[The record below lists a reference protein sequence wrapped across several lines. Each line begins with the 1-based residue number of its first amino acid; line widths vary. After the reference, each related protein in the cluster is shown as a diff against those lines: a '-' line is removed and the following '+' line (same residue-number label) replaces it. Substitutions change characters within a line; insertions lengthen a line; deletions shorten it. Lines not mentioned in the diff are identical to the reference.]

1 MTEVFFAKDSW
12 KTEVVKLG
20 ENIFQNKLA
29 ALACRRDVLDG
40 QHDLLRARLLYR
52 RFYVLSRNRTQ
63 VKGCVNATLPSNNPT
78 C

>member
-29 ALACRRDVLDG
+29 ALACGRDVLDG

-52 RFYVLSRNRTQ
+52 RFYGIKSQQDSGKRMRKRNLT
-63 VKGCVNATLPSNNPT
+63 
-78 C
+78 